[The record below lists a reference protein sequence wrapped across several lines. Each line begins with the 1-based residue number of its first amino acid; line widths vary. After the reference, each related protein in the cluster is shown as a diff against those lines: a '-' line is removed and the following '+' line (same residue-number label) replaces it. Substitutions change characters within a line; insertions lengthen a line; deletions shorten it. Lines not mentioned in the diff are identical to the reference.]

1 MISFLTIINMSKE
14 RDHIEKDSYEEL
26 LLDNLIN
33 SNLSFKFSFSNSN
46 SNFINQYFKC
56 IKM

>member
-1 MISFLTIINMSKE
+1 MLKE
-14 RDHIEKDSYEEL
+14 RDHIEKYSYEEL

-46 SNFINQYFKC
+46 FINRCFKC
-56 IKM
+56 VTV